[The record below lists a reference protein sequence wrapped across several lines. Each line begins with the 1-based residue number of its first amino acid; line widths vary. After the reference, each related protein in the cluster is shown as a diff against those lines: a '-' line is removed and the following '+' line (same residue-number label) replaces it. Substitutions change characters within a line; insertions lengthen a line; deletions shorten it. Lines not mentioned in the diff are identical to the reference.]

1 MDALPPLDFAR
12 LWHATLL
19 SRRRA
24 YIEEVRFL
32 KRVMSQFREQDRM
45 HASRLIDATMQ
56 FIRTV
61 EDLTGCRVWDGV

>member
-1 MDALPPLDFAR
+1 MDAQPLDFAV
-12 LWHATLL
+12 LWHNTLL

-24 YIEEVRFL
+24 YIEEVRLL
-32 KRVMSQFREQDRM
+32 KRARDQFREQDRP
-45 HASRLIDATMQ
+45 HVSKLIDATMQ